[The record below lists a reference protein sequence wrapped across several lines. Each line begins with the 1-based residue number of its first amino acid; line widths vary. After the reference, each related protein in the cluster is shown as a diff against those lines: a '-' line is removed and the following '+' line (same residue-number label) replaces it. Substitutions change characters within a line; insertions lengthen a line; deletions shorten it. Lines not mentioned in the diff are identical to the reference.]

1 MTRPVKKLPRMNV
14 WPADFHPRRWLTDEE
29 AGQAA
34 CAQADPDAWFPERG
48 GSTQEPKRLCATCP
62 IRLACLTVGL
72 TRREPHG
79 IYGGTT
85 VKERTSMLKRASSDS
100 IGLASDS
107 IGLASERSSLV
118 AGGC

>member
-1 MTRPVKKLPRMNV
+1 MTRERLPRMNV
-14 WPADFHPRRWLTDEE
+14 WPADFQPRRWLTDDE
-29 AGQAA
+29 AAQAA

-85 VKERTSMLKRASSDS
+85 VKERTSMLKRSALDS
-100 IGLASDS
+100 PGLPTESA
-107 IGLASERSSLV
+107 GLTSERSPLV
-118 AGGC
+118 AGSC